1 MIFSSSDLFYEVK
14 IMCLAVYLF
23 FYALSFFLA
32 YFQIWFFFHI
42 VLHLQQKYPAVPRW
56 IRFPAFALLTAL
68 CFYGVSGVFFISFC
82 NAAEFLHIYL
92 SL

>member
-14 IMCLAVYLF
+14 IMWLAAYLF
-23 FYALSFFLA
+23 FYALPFVLA

-42 VLHLQQKYPAVPRW
+42 SLHLQQKYPAVPRR

-68 CFYGVSGVFFISFC
+68 CFYGVSEVFFTSFR

-92 SL
+92 TM